1 MGLMDHSVKVI
12 ADGFIVFVGRHHVYN
27 HDLQMRSYIEVDSGV
42 LLQSVVMGVLE
53 LNVCNL

>member
-1 MGLMDHSVKVI
+1 MDHSVRVL

-27 HDLQMRSYIEVDSGV
+27 HSLQMRSYTEVDYGV
-42 LLQSVVMGVLE
+42 LLQSVIMGVLE